1 MPAQPVKPSTLDPR
15 AVALLE
21 WMGAQPWA
29 RLIVLG
35 GGVALKHYLDYRGTK
50 DCDAWW
56 HPDATAADRQKIVEE
71 VAAALREQNHGSEI
85 RLREFNEV
93 NSVELF
99 QGGQAK
105 FSFQIAKRD
114 VQLEPY
120 LPSGWG
126 GVCIESLSDNIA
138 SKMCALVDRGYPRDL
153 RDIRRAA
160 RDLGFSISDLWT
172 LWQRKNPTR
181 HAWDAKVLVRQSLE
195 AIIRRR
201 PLENIPDK
209 TERAEADEV
218 RQWFLKEFLNEE
230 SRN

>member
-1 MPAQPVKPSTLDPR
+1 MEPRKPVNLDPR

-29 RLIVLG
+29 GLVVLG

-56 HPDATAADRQKIVEE
+56 HGEASAEDRRRIVSA
-71 VAAALREQNHGSEI
+71 VTDALRAQNPGSEI

-99 QGGQAK
+99 QNGQAK

-126 GVCIESLSDNIA
+126 GLGIESLNDNLA
-138 SKMCALVDRGYPRDL
+138 SKMCALVDRGYPRDF

-160 RDLGFSISDLWT
+160 RDLGCSISELWA

-181 HAWDAKVLVRQSLE
+181 HSWDAKVLIRQSLE
-195 AIIRRR
+195 AIMRRR
-201 PLENIPDK
+201 PLENIVNR
-209 TERAEADEV
+209 TERGEADEV
-218 RQWFLKEFLNEE
+218 RQWFLKDFLNEE

>member
-15 AVALLE
+15 AARLLE

-29 RLIVLG
+29 GFIVLG

-56 HPDATAADRQKIVEE
+56 HPGAQLSDRRQIIAG
-71 VAAALREQNHGSEI
+71 VAETLRAQNPGSEI

-99 QGGQAK
+99 ERGQAK
-105 FSFQIAKRD
+105 FSFQIARRD

-120 LPSGWG
+120 LASGWG
-126 GVCIESLSDNIA
+126 GIGIESLNDNLA
-138 SKMCALVDRGYPRDL
+138 SKMSALVDRGYPRDL
-153 RDIRRAA
+153 RDIRLAA

-181 HAWDAKVLVRQSLE
+181 NAWEAKVLVRKSLE

-201 PLENIPDK
+201 PLENIPDQS
-209 TERAEADEV
+209 ERAEADEV
-218 RQWFLKEFLNEE
+218 RQWFLKEFLHEE
-230 SRN
+230 SGN

>member
-1 MPAQPVKPSTLDPR
+1 MSAVPQKPATLDPR

-21 WMGAQPWA
+21 WMGARPWA

-50 DCDAWW
+50 DCVAWW
-56 HPDATAADRQKIVEE
+56 HPDASADERRQIIAE
-71 VAAALREQNHGSEI
+71 VANTMRGQNSGCEI

-99 QGGQAK
+99 QTGQAP

-120 LPSGWG
+120 LRSGWG
-126 GVCIESLSDNIA
+126 GIGIESLNDNLA

-153 RDIRRAA
+153 RDIRR
-160 RDLGFSISDLWT
+160 
-172 LWQRKNPTR
+172 
-181 HAWDAKVLVRQSLE
+181 
-195 AIIRRR
+195 R
-201 PLENIPDK
+201 PLENILDK

-218 RQWFLKEFLNEE
+218 RQWFLKEFLHEE

>member
-1 MPAQPVKPSTLDPR
+1 MPAQPIKPTTLDPR

-29 RLIVLG
+29 GFIVLG

-56 HPDATAADRQKIVEE
+56 HADAGAEDRRRIVSE
-71 VAAALREQNHGSEI
+71 VAEVLRVQNPGAEI

-99 QGGQAK
+99 LGGQAK

-126 GVCIESLSDNIA
+126 GIGIESLNDNLA

-160 RDLGFSISDLWT
+160 RDLGFSIADLWT

-181 HAWDAKVLVRQSLE
+181 NAWDAKVLIRKSLE

-209 TERAEADEV
+209 TDRAEANEV
-218 RQWFLKEFLNEE
+218 RQWFLKEFLHDE